1 MTLSA
6 LFSMTTKSLAIK
18 FAAATALAA
27 SLIPNNSLAFVNV
40 ESSYTSGGIE
50 TDSKMSVLPDL
61 KHMFGFPISAVHDK
75 IREFCG
81 EPTSVT
87 NTKKVATLPSSSR
100 PSEYTRTVT
109 EKPLSDND
117 CLTWFVECQYNTYI
131 NTDATDDLCP
141 SCDKLNGKVELL
153 SLDEY
158 EAKVLALRKRCKEC
172 LVVLFAKPIRFA
184 LVRTHIIQTDVTH
197 KTNPAR
203 NYSKTSREIS
213 VERVVRSESDFYANE
228 YYDELLRRRSRGAEW
243 ASRFE
248 KRRQAILRQRELKAE
263 QETQQTPPAT
273 PMPTQPA
280 DTSEGK

>member
-1 MTLSA
+1 
-6 LFSMTTKSLAIK
+6 MTTKSLAIK
-18 FAAATALAA
+18 FAAATAIAA
-27 SLIPNNSLAFVNV
+27 SFIPNNSLAFVNV
-40 ESSYTSGGIE
+40 ESSYSSCGIE
-50 TDSKMSVLPDL
+50 TDSKMTVLPEL
-61 KHMFGFPISAVHDK
+61 KDMFGFPISAVYDK

-81 EPTSVT
+81 EPTAVT
-87 NTKKVATLPSSSR
+87 NTKKVASLPTSAR

-131 NTDATDDLCP
+131 NTDDPDDLCP
-141 SCDKLNGKVELL
+141 SCEKLSGKVELL

-158 EAKVLALRKRCKEC
+158 ELKVLELRNRCKEC
-172 LVVLFAKPIRFA
+172 LVVLFIKPLRFA

-197 KTNPAR
+197 KTNPGR

-263 QETQQTPPAT
+263 QERQEPQQTPPT
-273 PMPTQPA
+273 PPMPTQPA
-280 DTSEGK
+280 ETAEVK